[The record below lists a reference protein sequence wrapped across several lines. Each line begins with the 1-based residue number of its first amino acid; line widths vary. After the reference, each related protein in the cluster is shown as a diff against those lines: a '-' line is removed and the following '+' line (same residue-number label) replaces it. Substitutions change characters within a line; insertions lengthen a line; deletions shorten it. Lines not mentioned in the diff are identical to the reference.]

1 MGSLRHRQTLR
12 RAQAEDGFTM
22 VELLVIIAIV
32 GILVT
37 IAISSYLGY
46 TSRAA
51 DSAAKANIRA
61 AVPSVVAYYNDNS
74 TYAGMTVA
82 ALKSG
87 YDSGIAPGV
96 SFYSSPTATSY
107 CLTATAGGHT
117 WSVLGPAATSAYKS
131 NGTCS

>member
-1 MGSLRHRQTLR
+1 
-12 RAQAEDGFTM
+12 M
-22 VELLVIIAIV
+22 VELLVVITVV

-46 TSRAA
+46 TARAA
-51 DSAAKANIRA
+51 DGAAKANIRA
-61 AVPSVVAYYNDNS
+61 ALPSTFAYYNDKA

-96 SFYSSPTATSY
+96 SFYGSPTATSY
-107 CLTATAGGHT
+107 CLTATVRGHA
-117 WSVLGPAATSAYKS
+117 WSVLGPAATSTYKN